1 MGYGILCTNG
11 RKGETVYKVFGS
23 TSRSLR
29 QFTNFINSIFGRNDE
44 NFIDFCRIEY
54 GNDWQWAY
62 STFKREG
69 RFPNSIDRKAA

>member
-1 MGYGILCTNG
+1 MIEMLIAMKIVN
-11 RKGETVYKVFGS
+11 RKRNVKRVKRH
-23 TSRSLR
+23 TS
-29 QFTNFINSIFGRNDE
+29 FINRIFGRNDE

-69 RFPNSIDRKAA
+69 KFPNSIDRKAA